1 MVMPQNDG
9 IANILGAL
17 GAGMK
22 GQGLEYQQMQ
32 QKEQE
37 RQRQI
42 GLQQQ
47 QQAQQQG
54 QLKQQQDAERA
65 RTAFTDAAAGLSR
78 AKDGDFQ
85 GTDNL
90 VKHRLELL
98 TANHPNVD
106 NKKTRQ
112 IAELSGRAAQGDKQA
127 QTQLISE
134 LQDAVNIGQDTGILA
149 PDPKRELKETKDGR
163 ATFLNPDGTVSEEAI
178 IGAVQGGKKMKLSDF
193 RSINKDVGELIKE
206 PLKIRNAASRL
217 SKIAK
222 TKSPTDQLAA
232 IFTFMKAL
240 DPTSVVR
247 EGEQQQARST
257 GGPVDQLIGFI
268 NKIKGEGALPESVF
282 KNMVLTAKRISNQ
295 ASSDSN
301 EQVLGFLDAFG
312 GRVKDK
318 DKQRL
323 LQRAPK
329 LFDMPASTAG
339 FKIVR

>member
-1 MVMPQNDG
+1 MPQNDG

-22 GQGLEYQQMQ
+22 GQGLQYQQMQ
-32 QKEQE
+32 FAEQE

-47 QQAQQQG
+47 QM
-54 QLKQQQDAERA
+54 KQQQDAERA

-78 AKDGDFQ
+78 AKAGDFE
-85 GTDNL
+85 GVFNL
-90 VKHRLELL
+90 
-98 TANHPNVD
+98 ANHRFGLLQSNHPEVD
-106 NKKTRQ
+106 NTKTGQ
-112 IAELSGRAAQGDKQA
+112 ILELSGRAAQGDKQA

-134 LQDAVNIGQDTGILA
+134 LQDAVNIGQDTGIL
-149 PDPKRELKETKDGR
+149 PPNPKRELKETKDGR

-193 RSINKDVGELIKE
+193 RSINKDVGALIKE

-295 ASSDSN
+295 ASTDSN
-301 EQVLGFLDAFG
+301 SQVSGFLDAFG
-312 GRVKDK
+312 DRVRDK
-318 DKQRL
+318 DKERL
-323 LQRAPK
+323 LQRSPK
-329 LFDMPASTAG
+329 LFDMPAASTAG